1 MFAFLPAVFIIYRLL
16 PGILSRNLPL
26 FLASILINYISGLL
40 LSGKFR
46 RSRLILAL
54 AVILN
59 LGILC
64 VFKYTDFLI
73 VNINSLLGTA
83 IPLTRIVLPIGIS
96 FFTFQGLS
104 YTIDVYREPECS
116 TRDFTKLLLYISF
129 FPQLIAGPIVKAA
142 AAQGTRRRPVYAAS
156 SSALRKRC

>member
-1 MFAFLPAVFIIYRLL
+1 MVFSSAIFLFAFLPAVFIIYRLL
-16 PGILSRNLPL
+16 PGILSRNVFLAFRSLVFYAFGQLVYLPL

-104 YTIDVYREPECS
+104 YTIDVYR
-116 TRDFTKLLLYISF
+116 
-129 FPQLIAGPIVKAA
+129 
-142 AAQGTRRRPVYAAS
+142 
-156 SSALRKRC
+156 